1 MLVLTRNVDQEIICV
16 LPSGE
21 LMTVKVLSSRGGAAR
36 VGLNAPSQVKIFRRE
51 IFSDKFEAANQ
62 LPSVNN

>member
-21 LMTVKVLSSRGGAAR
+21 RMTVKVLSSRGGVAR
-36 VGLNAPSQVKIFRRE
+36 LGLNASSQVKIFRRE
-51 IFSDKFEAANQ
+51 IFSDKLEAFNQ
-62 LPSVNN
+62 LLSVNK